1 MKKSANRVAIITG
14 GSKGIGKAIAE
25 KLASEGI
32 NVVLN
37 YSNDTQAAELA
48 VEDIKTL
55 GVDAIAIKADIQKK
69 SDIENLFSQALEHF
83 GRIDIV
89 IANAGMELVNVPLV
103 DYTEEQYDKLFGINT
118 KGTFFTLQQ
127 AAAHI
132 SDHGRII
139 VISSSTTVFVNPG
152 FALYG
157 GSKVGPKYFVEVLA
171 KELGHRGVTVN
182 SVIPGAIDEAGI
194 FAEMPADSPYKKEII
209 DATPLGRMGLPK
221 DVADVVSMVISEKA
235 SFITGHHFIANGGAK
250 I

>member
-1 MKKSANRVAIITG
+1 MKKSENKVAIITG
-14 GSKGIGKAIAE
+14 GSKGIGRAIAE
-25 KLASEGI
+25 RLALEGI
-32 NVVLN
+32 NLVLN
-37 YSNDTQAAELA
+37 YSNDTKAAEQA
-48 VEDIKTL
+48 VESIKTL
-55 GVDAIAIKADIQKK
+55 GVDAIAIKADVQKK
-69 SDIENLFSQALEHF
+69 TDIENLFNQAMVHF

-89 IANAGMELVNVPLV
+89 IANAGMELVNVPMV

-127 AAAHI
+127 AAKHI
-132 SDHGRII
+132 NDNGRII
-139 VISSSTTVFVNPG
+139 VVSSSTTVYINPG

-157 GSKVGPKYFVEVLA
+157 GSKTAPKYFVEVLS

-235 SFITGHHFIANGGAK
+235 SFITGHHFMANGGAK

>member
-1 MKKSANRVAIITG
+1 MNKSINKVAIITG
-14 GSKGIGKAIAE
+14 GSKGIGKAIAVQ
-25 KLASEGI
+25 LASEGI
-32 NVVLN
+32 HVVIN
-37 YSNDTQAAELA
+37 YSNDTEAAEA
-48 VEDIKTL
+48 TVESIKML
-55 GVDAIAIKADIQKK
+55 GVDAIAVKADIRKK
-69 SDIENLFSQALEHF
+69 SDIENLFSQALAHF
-83 GRIDIV
+83 GQIDIV
-89 IANAGMELVNVPLV
+89 IANAGMELVNVPMV

-139 VISSSTTVFVNPG
+139 VVSSSTTVYVNPG

-157 GSKVGPKYFVEVLA
+157 GSKTAPKYFVEVLS
-171 KELGHRGVTVN
+171 KELGHRGITVN

-209 DATPLGRMGLPK
+209 DATPLGRMGLPQ
-221 DVADVVSMVISEKA
+221 DVADVISMVISEKA
-235 SFITGHHFIANGGAK
+235 SFITGHHFMANGGAK